1 MFCLSYDCM
10 NFGGQNLLGVKE
22 SKNHLNTMRCKKMKL
37 NPVWSYNLYGRPRD
51 KLFIFIFAGFTSM
64 GMFSFQLR
72 RSPYMLLFTDL
83 STYIFKSHIFDDNQH
98 YFCIQ
103 VICKKDQKQ
112 RTNACFSF
120 KNQVTPPNKNTTF
133 RSFFY
138 LVGIVGAKRV
148 KAVRQTSD

>member
-1 MFCLSYDCM
+1 
-10 NFGGQNLLGVKE
+10 
-22 SKNHLNTMRCKKMKL
+22 
-37 NPVWSYNLYGRPRD
+37 
-51 KLFIFIFAGFTSM
+51 M

-133 RSFFY
+133 RSFFLFGRYCGSETRQSGSSDERLTNMYAGAILVAGARRKGTHLKNGNYHPAY
-138 LVGIVGAKRV
+138 LHH
-148 KAVRQTSD
+148 